1 MERVFMKHMAQVI
14 CLPFFLLLTASFLYA
29 GEQAV
34 QIHRF
39 ASSEDLVHHE
49 LKVTLF
55 PQEKRFAAEDKVTV
69 PESILPEFT
78 FALHAGLNPVVHTAG
93 VRMINING
101 ETHSGYTES
110 FRVRLPNGMKSFVL
124 SYGGTIDHSIE
135 QFGKEKARGYS
146 QTRGMISGE
155 GVYLAGSSF
164 WYPVI
169 GDFFVSFDIR
179 TELPPEWDAVSQGGR
194 TAYNKDPIKTVVRW
208 ESPEPQEEIYLIAA
222 RFHEYSK
229 SDGRLEAM
237 VFLRTPEK
245 GLAEKYLDATVRY
258 IRMYEKLIGP
268 YPYPKFALVENFWET
283 GFGMPSFTLLGTKVI
298 RFPFII
304 NSSYPHEI
312 LHNWWGNSVFPDY
325 REGNW
330 SEGLTAYLSDHLFKE
345 QQGEGAE
352 YRQTTLQKYAD
363 YVSGG
368 RDFPLTG
375 FRSRHSSSSEAIG
388 YGKSLMFFHML
399 RMELGDKVFVEGM
412 RDFYAKNRFGFAAFD
427 GLERSFTQVS
437 GRDLRNAFDQWVTGT
452 GAPELTAGDMKVKR
466 ENDAYLLTGTITQG
480 QPGRAYQLKVPV
492 AVTLQG
498 QDKAYQTVLRMD
510 AKRLDIRIELPSL
523 PLRIDVDPEFD
534 LFRRLGRDEI
544 PPAITQALGA
554 AQMLAILP
562 SRADAA
568 LLQAYR
574 ELAYGLRNAGP
585 DEVETKLDTELIT
598 LPDDRAVTVIG
609 YENLFMDK
617 VKEALLGY
625 KVHITPEHV
634 RIGQAEFPIK
644 NHSLV
649 VTARNPHRKDMALMF
664 IASDVPGAL
673 PGLIRKLPHYHKY
686 SYLGFSGTEPENIA
700 KGRWPVQDSPMTVF
714 IPGEDGRIEK
724 AGMAELRRREALV
737 GHESAFSSERMMQT
751 VRFLAGDVLRGRGTG
766 TGELDRAAEYI
777 AEKFREAGLEPAGD
791 KGSYFQEWE
800 DPDDRSHPVK
810 MKNVIGILPGRKQ
823 EWTDQSVVIGAHYDH
838 LGVTSGDSGITDGT
852 KIYHGADDN
861 ASGVAV
867 LIELA
872 RILGKSLT
880 PERSIIFSAF
890 TGEEQGKKGSRY
902 YVASQKRYP
911 VEKCIGMLNL
921 DTVGRLGKNKLLVIG
936 SDSASEWAHIFRGAG
951 RVAGVEVQTVSEDLD
966 SSDQKS
972 FQDAGVPAVQLFTGP
987 HADYHKPADTAEKI
1001 DPEGL
1006 TKVAS
1011 VAQEVVE
1018 YLSRREQPL
1027 TGNVQKSENPG
1038 TAIKTERK
1046 VSLGIM
1052 PDFAFSGQ
1060 GSRISGVGQDS
1071 PAERAGLREGDIII
1085 GINTT
1090 KVNRLK
1096 DLSDILKSLHAGDN
1110 ISIVFLREG
1119 KEMTTEA
1126 ELTERQKN

>member
-1 MERVFMKHMAQVI
+1 MKHLAQVI

-29 GEQAV
+29 VEQAV
-34 QIHRF
+34 QIRMF
-39 ASSEDLVHHE
+39 APSEDLVHHE
-49 LKVTLF
+49 MKVTLS
-55 PQEKRFAAEDKVTV
+55 PQEKRFAAENNVTV
-69 PESILPEFT
+69 PESLLPEFT
-78 FALHAGLNPVVHTAG
+78 FALHAGLNPFVHTAG
-93 VRMINING
+93 VHMTKIND

-110 FRVRLPNGMKSFVL
+110 FRVRLPNGMNSFVL
-124 SYGGTIDHSIE
+124 SYGGTIDHPIE
-135 QFGKEKARGYS
+135 QFGKEQARGYS

-169 GDFFVSFDIR
+169 GEFFVSFDLR

-194 TAYNKDPIKTVVRW
+194 TAHNKDPIKTVVRW

-268 YPYPKFALVENFWET
+268 YLYPKFALVENFWET
-283 GFGMPSFTLLGTKVI
+283 GFGMPSFTLLGTKVV

-325 REGNW
+325 RKGNW

-399 RMELGDKVFVEGM
+399 RMELGDKVFIEGI

-427 GLERSFTQVS
+427 GLERSFAQVS

-466 ENDAYLLTGTITQG
+466 ENDAYLLTGTITQR
-480 QPGRAYQLKVPV
+480 QPGRVYQLKVPV

-510 AKRLDIRIELPSL
+510 AKRLDIRIKLPSL
-523 PLRIDVDPEFD
+523 PLRIDIDPEFD

-554 AQMLAILP
+554 AKMLAILP

-574 ELAYGLRNAGP
+574 ELAYGLRNTGP
-585 DEVETKLDTELIT
+585 DEVETKLDTEIIA
-598 LPDDRAVTVIG
+598 LPDDRAVAIIG
-609 YENLFMDK
+609 YENLFIDK
-617 VKEALLGY
+617 VREALLGY
-625 KVHITPEHV
+625 EMDITPEHV

-649 VTARNPHRKDMALMF
+649 LTARNPHRKDMALMF
-664 IASDVPGAL
+664 IASDVHGAL

-686 SYLGFSGTEPENIA
+686 SYLGFSGTEPANIA

-737 GHESAFSSERMMQT
+737 GHESASSSERMMQT

-766 TGELDRAAEYI
+766 TRELDRAAEYI

-791 KGSYFQEWE
+791 NGSYFQEWE
-800 DPDDRSHPVK
+800 DIDDRSHPVK
-810 MKNVIGILPGRKQ
+810 MKNIIGILPGRKQ
-823 EWTDQSVVIGAHYDH
+823 EWSDQSVVIGAHYDH

-852 KIYHGADDN
+852 RIYHGADDN

-872 RILGKSLT
+872 QILGESLT
-880 PERSIIFSAF
+880 PERNIIFAAF
-890 TGEEQGKKGSRY
+890 TGEEQGKKGSRH

-911 VEKCIGMLNL
+911 AEKCIGMLNL

-936 SDSASEWAHIFRGAG
+936 SDSAGEWAHIFRGAG

-972 FQDAGVPAVQLFTGP
+972 FQDAGVPAVQFFTGP

-1011 VAQEVVE
+1011 VAQEVLE
-1018 YLSRREQPL
+1018 YLSRRDQPV
-1027 TGNVQKSENPG
+1027 TSNVQKSEDPV
-1038 TAIKTERK
+1038 TAIKKERK

-1060 GSRISGVGQDS
+1060 GSRVSGVGQDS
-1071 PAERAGLREGDIII
+1071 PAERAGLREGDIIV
-1085 GINTT
+1085 GINTM

-1096 DLSDILKSLHAGDN
+1096 DLSDILKSLHAGDK
-1110 ISIVFLREG
+1110 ISIIFLREG
-1119 KEMTTEA
+1119 QEMTTEA